1 MGALT
6 FSSTALPMVLLEPIS
21 LPVWNTYNAFFSN
34 WFLMATCCCS
44 VAKLCWVLW
53 HPMDCSMPGSSVL
66 HYLPKFAQ
74 VMSTELVMLSNYL
87 ILCCHFSFCLRSFP
101 ALGSFT
107 MSQLFVSGGQST
119 GASASASVL
128 CVCRGVESSHSHF
141 KDAFFKPYIHCARW
155 WKCYVG
161 HPYS

>member
-1 MGALT
+1 
-6 FSSTALPMVLLEPIS
+6 MVLLEPIS

-53 HPMDCSMPGSSVL
+53 HPMDCSTPGSSVL

-128 CVCRGVESSHSHF
+128 CVCRGVESSHSRF

-161 HPYS
+161 HPYSWDFF